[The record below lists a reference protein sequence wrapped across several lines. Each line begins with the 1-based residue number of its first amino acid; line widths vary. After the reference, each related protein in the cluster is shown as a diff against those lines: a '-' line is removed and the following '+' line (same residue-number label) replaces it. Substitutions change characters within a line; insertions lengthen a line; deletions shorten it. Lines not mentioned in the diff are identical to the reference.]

1 MFLIKIIFPG
11 NNPLAFGF
19 EFSFLTKLTNT
30 KDSENKHTLL
40 HYLADLVEKKFPE
53 ALNFYDDLSHVD
65 KASRVNLDNIQKAMR
80 QMQSSVKNL
89 EADLNNNK
97 VPQSEED
104 RFLEVMGK
112 FSGECRQQVDILGK
126 MQVTMEKLFKDLG
139 DYYSFDPAKYT
150 MEEFFG
156 DIKAFKDQFLS
167 AYNENVK
174 EREEEEKRR
183 RLEEARE
190 LAKKDKLERQMN
202 LNMVGINTGGEAQ
215 EGIIDSLLESLQ
227 TGSVFGNRQNQ
238 RRHRPTGADR
248 RAQLSRSR
256 SRTRVTNNF
265 SAREF

>member
-1 MFLIKIIFPG
+1 
-11 NNPLAFGF
+11 
-19 EFSFLTKLTNT
+19 
-30 KDSENKHTLL
+30 
-40 HYLADLVEKKFPE
+40 
-53 ALNFYDDLSHVD
+53 
-65 KASRVNLDNIQKAMR
+65 MR

-156 DIKAFKDQFLS
+156 DIKAFKDQFLA
-167 AYNENVK
+167 AYNDNVK
-174 EREEEEKRR
+174 VREEEEKRR

-202 LNMVGINTGGEAQ
+202 LNMVGINTGGDAQ

-227 TGSVFGNRQNQ
+227 TGSVFGNRQNP

-256 SRTRVTNNF
+256 SRTRVNNNF

>member
-1 MFLIKIIFPG
+1 
-11 NNPLAFGF
+11 
-19 EFSFLTKLTNT
+19 
-30 KDSENKHTLL
+30 
-40 HYLADLVEKKFPE
+40 
-53 ALNFYDDLSHVD
+53 
-65 KASRVNLDNIQKAMR
+65 MR
-80 QMQSSVKNL
+80 QMQNSVKNL

-97 VPQSEED
+97 VPQSEDD

-112 FSGECRQQVDILGK
+112 FASECRQQVDILGK

-156 DIKAFKDQFLS
+156 DIKTFKDQFLA

-174 EREEEEKRR
+174 TREEEEKRK

-190 LAKKDKLERQMN
+190 QAKMDKLQRQMN
-202 LNMVGINTGGEAQ
+202 LHIGIKTEGEGQ

-227 TGSVFGNRQNQ
+227 TGSVFGNRPNQ
-238 RRHRPTGADR
+238 RRNRPTGADR

-256 SRTRVTNNF
+256 SRTRVNNNF

>member
-1 MFLIKIIFPG
+1 
-11 NNPLAFGF
+11 
-19 EFSFLTKLTNT
+19 
-30 KDSENKHTLL
+30 
-40 HYLADLVEKKFPE
+40 
-53 ALNFYDDLSHVD
+53 
-65 KASRVNLDNIQKAMR
+65 MR
-80 QMQSSVKNL
+80 QMQNSVKNL

-97 VPQSEED
+97 VPQSEDD

-112 FSGECRQQVDILGK
+112 FASECRQQVDILGK

-156 DIKAFKDQFLS
+156 DIKTFKDQFLS

-174 EREEEEKRR
+174 TREEEEKRK

-190 LAKKDKLERQMN
+190 QAKMDKLQRQMN
-202 LNMVGINTGGEAQ
+202 LHIGIKTEGEGQ

-227 TGSVFGNRQNQ
+227 TGSVFGNRPNQ
-238 RRHRPTGADR
+238 RRNRPTGADR

-256 SRTRVTNNF
+256 SRTRVNNNF